1 MGNLTDRIS
10 ADLKTAMLARD
21 ELRTT
26 TLRGLRA
33 AILNEEVAK
42 GLREEG
48 LSDEAIEQ
56 IIARESKKRDESAA
70 LFEQG
75 GNQVSADK
83 ERTEKELLSAYLPAQ
98 LSEDDIKALVVSAI
112 AQLQPDGMKD
122 MGRIIGA
129 VKSQVGNTADGSVI
143 ARLVKEALS

>member
-83 ERTEKELLSAYLPAQ
+83 ERTEKELLSMYLPEQ

>member
-83 ERTEKELLSAYLPAQ
+83 ERTEKELLSAYLPEQ

-112 AQLQPDGMKD
+112 VQLQPDGMKD